1 MANPYEVLGLAG
13 DADDAAVRAKYLQ
26 LTREFSP
33 EAHPEKSAAI
43 RAAYESLKDINARA
57 NYRLFG
63 AAKNESLDAILEE
76 VRCQRPKRRV
86 TVNEL
91 FRIAGISG
99 R

>member
-1 MANPYEVLGLAG
+1 MANPYEVLGLPG

-26 LTREFSP
+26 LTREFPP
-33 EAHPEKSAAI
+33 ESHPEKSAAI
-43 RAAYESLKDINARA
+43 RTAYEQLKDLNARV
-57 NYRLFG
+57 NFRLFN
-63 AAKNESLDAILEE
+63 ATKTESLDAILEE

-86 TVNEL
+86 TVNDL